1 MENRASRRT
10 DWTRRQEGFQK
21 RLREAQQFVSE
32 PGSKVVN
39 PDECVYLLEA
49 VIRPGDRVALEGNN
63 QKQADFLADCL
74 CKVDVDRVN
83 NLHMVQSVIAL
94 PSHCEV
100 FERGIARL
108 ADFSYSAPQ
117 STRVARMVE
126 EGKMKIGEIH
136 TYLELFG
143 RYFVDLTPDVAL
155 VTAIHADRSGN
166 LYTGP
171 NTEDTPTIV
180 EATKFRQGIVVA
192 QVERVIDKLPRVDI
206 PAEWVDFLVPVGRP
220 CYTEP
225 LFTRDP
231 ALITDVH
238 VLMAMMVIKGIYK
251 EYEVKSLN
259 HGIGF
264 GTCAIEL
271 LLPTFGESLGLK
283 GKVCSHWAVN
293 PHPSLIPA
301 IETGFVES
309 IHSFGSEVGME
320 DYMASRPDV
329 FFIGP
334 DGSMRSNR
342 AMCQVAGHY
351 AIDAFV
357 GSTLQVDKYG
367 NSSAAVAGRIAGFGG
382 APNMGCDPPGRRHS
396 SPSWLKAGKES
407 VVTSSLIGPVP
418 RGKKLVIQ
426 MVETFGAGLVPSFV
440 HRLDAWTLMEE
451 AGFAIPPIMV
461 YGDAVTHLVT
471 EEGIAHLLK
480 CTSLEERESAIKA
493 VAGYTELGREAD
505 PKKTLELRRKGIVQT
520 PEDLGIDVGEANT
533 SLLAARSIRD
543 LVEWSGG
550 LYRPPD
556 RFREW

>member
-1 MENRASRRT
+1 MAARRT
-10 DWTRRQEGFQK
+10 EWSERRNKLEK
-21 RLREAQQFVSE
+21 RLCEGRQCVRE
-32 PGSKVVN
+32 PGSKVVD
-39 PDECVYLLEA
+39 PADCVSLLEA
-49 VIRPGDRVALEGNN
+49 VIRSGDRIALEGNN

-74 CKVDVDRVN
+74 CKLDSKRVN

-100 FERGIARL
+100 FERGIAKI

-117 STRVARMVE
+117 SAKVAKMAS
-126 EGKMKIGEIH
+126 EGKMRIGEIH

-155 VTAIHADRSGN
+155 VAAISADPSGN

-180 EATKFRQGIVVA
+180 EAAKFRQGIVVA
-192 QVERVIDKLPRVDI
+192 QVEKVVDKLPRVDI
-206 PAEWVDFLVPVGRP
+206 PGEWVDFLIPVGRP

-231 ALITDVH
+231 AKITDVH
-238 VLMAMMVIKGIYK
+238 VVMAMMVIRGIYAK
-251 EYEVKSLN
+251 YGVKSLN

-264 GTCAIEL
+264 GTAAIEL
-271 LLPTFGESLGLK
+271 LLPTFAENLGLK
-283 GKVCSHWAVN
+283 GKICSHWTVN

-301 IETGFVES
+301 IECGFVES
-309 IHSFGSEVGME
+309 IHCFGSEVGME
-320 DYMASRPDV
+320 GYVAGRPDV

-342 AMCQVAGHY
+342 ALCQVAGHY
-351 AIDAFV
+351 AVDAFV
-357 GSTLQVDKYG
+357 GSTLQVDRHG

-396 SPSWLKAGKES
+396 TPSWLQAGRES
-407 VVTSSLIGPVP
+407 AMTRALIGPVP
-418 RGKKLVIQ
+418 RGRKLVVQ
-426 MVETFGAGLVPSFV
+426 MVETFGAGRVPSFV
-440 HRLDAWTLMEE
+440 DRLDAWTLMEE
-451 AGFAIPPIMV
+451 AGFKSPPIMM
-461 YGDAVTHLVT
+461 YGDAITHLVT
-471 EEGIAHLLK
+471 EEGIAHLLR
-480 CTSLEERESAIKA
+480 CDSLKQREAAIKA
-493 VAGYTELGREAD
+493 VAGYTDIGREAD
-505 PKKTLELRRKGIVQT
+505 PVETLELRRQGIVQT
-520 PEDLGIDVGEANT
+520 PGDLGIDIGDANT
-533 SLLAARSIRD
+533 SHLAARSVRD